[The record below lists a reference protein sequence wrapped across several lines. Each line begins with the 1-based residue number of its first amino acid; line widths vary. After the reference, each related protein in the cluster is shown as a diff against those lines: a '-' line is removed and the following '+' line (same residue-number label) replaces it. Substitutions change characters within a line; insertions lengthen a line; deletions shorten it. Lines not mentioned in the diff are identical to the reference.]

1 MIIMNYTVSSK
12 LYSIRCSG
20 LSLSLSLS
28 LSLVL
33 REKTMVSKY
42 EKHDRESQFLPRQS
56 IVAIMSLKVTENDG
70 NEIYV

>member
-1 MIIMNYTVSSK
+1 
-12 LYSIRCSG
+12 
-20 LSLSLSLS
+20 
-28 LSLVL
+28 
-33 REKTMVSKY
+33 MVSKY